1 MLLGQTVRL
10 HSGSDAPVDATVLAI
25 TGNGPMPTCYK
36 VLKLKDKDDKVHD
49 DVVYHEDKGS
59 KTKFWS
65 LVEDKVKPPRKKS
78 SK

>member
-1 MLLGQTVRL
+1 MRLGQTVHL
-10 HSGSDAPVDATVLAI
+10 HSGSGTPVAATVLAI

-49 DVVYHEDKGS
+49 DVVYYEDRGS

-65 LVEDKVKPPRKKS
+65 LVDDKVKPLKKS